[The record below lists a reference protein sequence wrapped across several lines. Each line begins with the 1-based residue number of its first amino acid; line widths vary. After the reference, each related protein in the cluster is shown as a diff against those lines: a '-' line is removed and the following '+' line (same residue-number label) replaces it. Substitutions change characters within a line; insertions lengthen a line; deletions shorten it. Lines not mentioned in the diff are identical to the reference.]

1 MSDAPLHILLIEDD
15 PEDARMLRELLS
27 DVDPGGFT
35 LTHVDQLA
43 HGISRLKES
52 GIDIVLL
59 DMSLPDSQGLDSLL
73 HLSKSAMGIPI
84 IALTRSKDETLGLQ
98 VIQHGAQDHLVKG
111 LVTGPGLQRSLRY
124 AVARASMARL
134 LRERLGLLQSVL
146 DSVADGIVMA
156 NQTGEFKVW
165 NPAAERIIGSGPA
178 NVATK
183 NWSAQFGLFLPD
195 KVTPYPYED
204 LPLVRAIRGESV
216 NDILVFL
223 RSPGSKEAWL
233 NVNARPLHD
242 DTGQVAGGVAVF
254 RDMTEQTRRE
264 QERQKLA
271 RERLLLLDSTG
282 DGVYGVDLEGRCT
295 FINKAGARMFGYL
308 PHELIGKNMHQ
319 LVHHSF
325 ADGRPY
331 PHQDCHIFEVFHSG
345 RGCQIDHEVFWRKD
359 GTAFPADYT
368 SFPVYDKG
376 IMTGAVVTF
385 LDITARRR

>member
-59 DMSLPDSQGLDSLL
+59 DMSLPDSQGFDTLL
-73 HLSKSAMGIPI
+73 HMSKSAMGIPI
-84 IALTRSKDETLGLQ
+84 VALTRIKDERLGLQ

-111 LVTGPGLQRSLRY
+111 QVTGSDLQRSLRY
-124 AVARASMARL
+124 AVARASMARK

-178 NVATK
+178 NVATE

-216 NDILVFL
+216 NEILVYL

-242 DTGQVAGGVAVF
+242 DTG
-254 RDMTEQTRRE
+254 
-264 QERQKLA
+264 
-271 RERLLLLDSTG
+271 
-282 DGVYGVDLEGRCT
+282 
-295 FINKAGARMFGYL
+295 
-308 PHELIGKNMHQ
+308 
-319 LVHHSF
+319 
-325 ADGRPY
+325 
-331 PHQDCHIFEVFHSG
+331 
-345 RGCQIDHEVFWRKD
+345 
-359 GTAFPADYT
+359 
-368 SFPVYDKG
+368 
-376 IMTGAVVTF
+376 
-385 LDITARRR
+385 